1 LTLGPNEGKLEC
13 MAKPKTSGTVWTEAQ
28 IGARWESVK
37 LRLQPGYKAR
47 LEALARAAGLS
58 MGALVQGWID
68 SAGAGIKKSTKA
80 KR

>member
-1 LTLGPNEGKLEC
+1 MTANLQC

-37 LRLQPGYKAR
+37 LRLQPGYKGR
-47 LEALARAAGLS
+47 LEALAKAAGVS

-68 SAGAGIKKSTKA
+68 SAGAGIKKSTG
-80 KR
+80 KRK

>member
-1 LTLGPNEGKLEC
+1 

-47 LEALARAAGLS
+47 LEALAAAAGLS
-58 MGALVQGWID
+58 KGALVQGWID
-68 SAGAGIKKSTKA
+68 AAGAGIKKSTG
-80 KR
+80 KRK